1 MDKIDKGIIEA
12 FTQVK
17 KSNKIDNPVLFNQD
31 ITELW
36 PQADSLKATEL
47 ILVAFL
53 MQHKWN
59 MKELRR
65 ITSNL
70 YMQLYLDFEY

>member
-36 PQADSLKATEL
+36 LCA
-47 ILVAFL
+47 V
-53 MQHKWN
+53 
-59 MKELRR
+59 
-65 ITSNL
+65 
-70 YMQLYLDFEY
+70 